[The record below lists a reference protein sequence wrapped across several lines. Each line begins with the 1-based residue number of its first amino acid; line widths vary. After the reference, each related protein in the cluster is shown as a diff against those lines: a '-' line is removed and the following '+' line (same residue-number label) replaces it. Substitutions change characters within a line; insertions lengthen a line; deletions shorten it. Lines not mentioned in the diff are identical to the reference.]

1 MSDLESLAADLASSP
16 ERVMREVKQVVS
28 KGALNIKKQLISEA
42 QGSQS
47 FGRVAAT
54 INYDLNV
61 DGNSAE
67 AEIGPDKDVATPWGS
82 RRGNRP
88 GSDGSAASLAGI
100 AYFGGS
106 RGGGGTLP
114 DPIGALEAE
123 GPNFIAALE
132 RLDGVILE

>member
-1 MSDLESLAADLASSP
+1 MSDFDELASDLASSP
-16 ERVMREVKQVVS
+16 ERVMREVRQVVS

-47 FGRVAAT
+47 FGRIAAT
-54 INYDLNV
+54 INYDTKV

-67 AEIGPDKDVATPWGS
+67 AEIGPNKGVATPWGS
-82 RRGNRP
+82 RRGSRP
-88 GSDGSAASLAGI
+88 GSDGSAASLAGF

-106 RGGGGTLP
+106 RGGGATLP
-114 DPIGALEAE
+114 DPLLALEAE
-123 GPNFIAALE
+123 EPNFIAALE